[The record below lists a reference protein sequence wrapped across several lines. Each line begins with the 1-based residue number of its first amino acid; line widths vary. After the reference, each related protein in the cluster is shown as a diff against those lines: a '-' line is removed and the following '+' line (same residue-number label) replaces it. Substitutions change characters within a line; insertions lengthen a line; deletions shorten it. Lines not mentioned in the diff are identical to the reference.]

1 MPKNDNEQLVVKP
14 SKWKNF
20 KDTYFLVGSIDIP
33 FLGLTIALL
42 TIGLIMLF
50 SASYPYAY
58 YYKDSSY
65 YYFIRQLIFAVGGL
79 VGMFFFSKLNYK
91 VLKALYKVIFFVTI
105 GFLIVVLFYHTD
117 FGDFKRWIPI
127 GPFTFQPSDLAKFT
141 IILSLSVYIND
152 HYRKM
157 NSLKYGIAIPV
168 GIILIFCG
176 LIYLEHHLSC
186 TILMF
191 LIGATLMFA
200 GGTNWKLF
208 AFGLAIIALVGFLVV
223 SFPNLIETMQARV
236 LKLGLIRIL
245 ILRVQGG
252 KQIIR
257 FTQSAQAD
265 FSEQAWA
272 IQSKN
277 IFMFQNRKMTSFFQ
291 LCVKNSDFLVRL

>member
-105 GFLIVVLFYHTD
+105 GFLMLYYF
-117 FGDFKRWIPI
+117 
-127 GPFTFQPSDLAKFT
+127 
-141 IILSLSVYIND
+141 
-152 HYRKM
+152 
-157 NSLKYGIAIPV
+157 
-168 GIILIFCG
+168 IILI
-176 LIYLEHHLSC
+176 
-186 TILMF
+186 
-191 LIGATLMFA
+191 
-200 GGTNWKLF
+200 
-208 AFGLAIIALVGFLVV
+208 LAILNAGYQSDRLLFNRLTLL
-223 SFPNLIETMQARV
+223 NL
-236 LKLGLIRIL
+236 LLY
-245 ILRVQGG
+245 
-252 KQIIR
+252 
-257 FTQSAQAD
+257 
-265 FSEQAWA
+265 
-272 IQSKN
+272 
-277 IFMFQNRKMTSFFQ
+277 
-291 LCVKNSDFLVRL
+291 